1 MTWIRTYS
9 RSWLRPDLV
18 AGVVTA
24 AVVIPQAMAYATI
37 AGLPVEVGLYT
48 ALVPMVVYALLGT
61 SRPLSVSTTSTISI
75 LTASTLAIVH
85 ETEPAADLLVAA
97 STLAL
102 LVGAFL
108 IASSLFRLGFLANF
122 ISAPVLSGFKA
133 GIGIVIIVGQLG
145 KITGI
150 PIEGG
155 KTLSTLLQAV
165 QSVGMAQPATMAV
178 TVISL
183 GLLLL
188 LPRLSKRFPAPL
200 AAVAFG
206 ILASGLL
213 SLGSKGVSLV
223 GAIPPGLPV
232 LSPPDP
238 SLIGIL
244 WPGALGIALMSFVES
259 VASSQAFRRRG
270 DRPVVANRELL
281 ALGVANLGGGLFQ
294 AYPAGGGTSQTSVN
308 HQAGA
313 RTQAAGLITAS
324 VVVLTLLFLAPLV
337 SLMPEATL
345 GALVL
350 VAAAGLVQLDTF
362 KALGRGHPL
371 ELAWAVTAMVGV
383 IVLGTLQGILL
394 AVLLS
399 MLTLIYLANHPPVY
413 VLARKPGTD
422 VFRRLGDHPDDET
435 FPGLLM
441 LRVEGALHFASIPR
455 AAEALQALINEEGP
469 RVIALDCRAIPGFEF
484 TALERLTEFDENL
497 ESEGT
502 TLWLAGL
509 NPSAFETVQASDL
522 GRRLGPDRMF
532 YNMEFAVEAYGAR
545 RRT

>member
-455 AAEALQALINEEGP
+455 AAEALQALINEERP
-469 RVIALDCRAIPGFEF
+469 HVIALDCRAIPGFEF